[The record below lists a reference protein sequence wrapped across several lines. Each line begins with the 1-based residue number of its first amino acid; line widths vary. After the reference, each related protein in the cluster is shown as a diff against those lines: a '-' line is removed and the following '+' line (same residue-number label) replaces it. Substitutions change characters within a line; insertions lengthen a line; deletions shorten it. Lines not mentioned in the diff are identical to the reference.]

1 VWGSRRWSLP
11 TVCCRRMQPG
21 KPTMLVDVGLDAATV
36 TLVSL
41 LWASKEGDGWSAEE
55 EVARDKGIW

>member
-1 VWGSRRWSLP
+1 
-11 TVCCRRMQPG
+11 
-21 KPTMLVDVGLDAATV
+21 MLVDVGLDAATV

-55 EVARDKGIW
+55 EVARIREFGEVVRA